1 MCKFIYFPSREIFFC
16 IFNLRA
22 QKIISLLLLK
32 RISSKIGQARIN
44 KE

>member
-1 MCKFIYFPSREIFFC
+1 MCKFIYFPSREIFC